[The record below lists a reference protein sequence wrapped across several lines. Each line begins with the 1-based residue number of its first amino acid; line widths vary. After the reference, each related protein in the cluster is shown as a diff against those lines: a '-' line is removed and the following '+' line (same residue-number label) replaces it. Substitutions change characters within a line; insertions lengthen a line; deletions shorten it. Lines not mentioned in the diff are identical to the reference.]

1 MVIALTR
8 RSVLVYLDSQIG
20 AYTFS
25 QYRDFV
31 FRQMFHAMKSCK
43 SDSVV
48 QEKRLS
54 TMRELCQ
61 LQDSSYAIHSRSI
74 LPRLALLLTRFFLSR
89 TVAAE
94 VLMECTTNT
103 VAYDAL
109 NALSSEGQLKFDL
122 LYVGSSFSQT

>member
-1 MVIALTR
+1 MAITLTR
-8 RSVLVYLDSQIG
+8 WLVLVYLDSQIG

-31 FRQMFHAMKSCK
+31 FRQMFYAMKGCK
-43 SDSVV
+43 SDSVA

-54 TMRELCQ
+54 TLSELCQ
-61 LQDSSYAIHSRSI
+61 LQDSSYAMHNQHI
-74 LPRLALLLTRFFLSR
+74 LPRLALLIIRFFLSR

-94 VLMECTTNT
+94 VLMECITNT

-109 NALSSEGQLKFDL
+109 NALGNEGQLKFDL
-122 LYVGSSFSQT
+122 LYVRPSFPRM